1 MISGTGGRN
10 CKLQAQGF
18 ERTVPA
24 MYKRGLGGE
33 KRVINKAEL
42 FSDTLLTPETTV
54 VTRVSSAAESQQNDR
69 ITYYVKY
76 IGKIDATII
85 LKHT

>member
-54 VTRVSSAAESQQNDR
+54 VTTVAEFPALQNHSKM
-69 ITYYVKY
+69 IE
-76 IGKIDATII
+76 
-85 LKHT
+85 

>member
-1 MISGTGGRN
+1 
-10 CKLQAQGF
+10 
-18 ERTVPA
+18 

-54 VTRVSSAAESQQNDR
+54 VTTVAEFPALQNHSKM
-69 ITYYVKY
+69 IE
-76 IGKIDATII
+76 
-85 LKHT
+85 